1 MNQWRINIL
10 LFCTSVIAYGQ
21 SFKEEKGS
29 LSVLKNQT
37 EVNVIFDYSKLR
49 LMKANLTEEEY
60 IQDRVQYLN
69 QKKKGESEYWVN
81 NWKNAKSF
89 IWEPNFMKLLAKTIT
104 EKKGISFVLGE
115 NSANKYTLIVEAIWI
130 YPGWDA
136 GIMKKAAKVST
147 HLKIVETADKNN
159 VVYQVQAI
167 EAPGDQFG
175 SNFNDELRIGEGFEK
190 TAKSFG
196 KLMIKK
202 IK

>member
-1 MNQWRINIL
+1 
-10 LFCTSVIAYGQ
+10 
-21 SFKEEKGS
+21 
-29 LSVLKNQT
+29 
-37 EVNVIFDYSKLR
+37 
-49 LMKANLTEEEY
+49 
-60 IQDRVQYLN
+60 
-69 QKKKGESEYWVN
+69 
-81 NWKNAKSF
+81 
-89 IWEPNFMKLLAKTIT
+89 MKLLAKTIT